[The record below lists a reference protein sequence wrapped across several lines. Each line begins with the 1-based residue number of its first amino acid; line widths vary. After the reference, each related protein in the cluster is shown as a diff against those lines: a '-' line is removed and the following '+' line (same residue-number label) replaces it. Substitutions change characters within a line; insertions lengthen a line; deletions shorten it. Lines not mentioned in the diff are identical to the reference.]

1 MSKSIEQSASNL
13 VSVEPG
19 AIRETTPAG
28 SVIQYSDYELDTSST
43 FAGGAAWI
51 EETFVPAEDAR
62 ISIFDTGF
70 GHSDLTYTVA
80 HVWHGNIFR
89 LDDHLNRLLDGA
101 RRLRL
106 DPGYTMAELADV
118 AKKCVSLSQ
127 LRESYV
133 NLTITRGYGQRRG
146 EKDLTKLQNQT
157 YIYAIPYLW
166 AFPPDEQI
174 NGTTVIVPRHVRRA
188 SRSTVDPTIKNYQW
202 GDLTAASFEAKE
214 RGARSAILMDADNCV
229 AEGPGFNVVLVKD
242 GELVSPSRNAL
253 PGITRLT
260 VFEIAESMGV
270 RATLRDVTSRE
281 LYEADELM
289 AVTTAGGVT
298 PIVSLDGE
306 PQSGGEPGPLTVAIR
321 DRFWALMDEPSDLI
335 EPIQY

>member
-1 MSKSIEQSASNL
+1 MSTSTDHSMSNL

-19 AIRETTPAG
+19 AIREPTPAG
-28 SVIQYSDYELDTSST
+28 SVIQYSDYELDESSE

-51 EETFVPAEDAR
+51 EEDFVPAENAR

-89 LDDHLNRLLDGA
+89 LGDHLDRVLDGA
-101 RRLRL
+101 RRLFL
-106 DPGYTMAELADV
+106 DPGHTKEELAEV
-118 AKKCVSLSQ
+118 VRRCVSLSQ
-127 LRESYV
+127 LREAYV
-133 NLTITRGYGQRRG
+133 NVTITRGFGQRRG
-146 EKDLTKLQNQT
+146 EKDLNKLNHQT
-157 YIYAIPYLW
+157 YVYAIPYLW

-174 NGTTVIVPRHVRRA
+174 NGTSVIVPRHVRRA
-188 SRSTVDPTIKNYQW
+188 SRSTVDPSIKNYQW

-214 RGARSAILMDADNCV
+214 RGARSAILLDADNCV

-253 PGITRLT
+253 PGITRKT

-270 RATLRDVTSRE
+270 RATLGDVSSRE

-306 PQSGGEPGPLTVAIR
+306 PQSGGVPGPLSVEIR
-321 DRFWALMDEPSDLI
+321 DRFWALMDEPSELI
-335 EPIQY
+335 EAIRY